1 MVRGG
6 MSIQD
11 KIDQLILPDQRESP
25 LSMTMSYND
34 KLNKIGPR
42 KLLACDGGGIRGIIS
57 IEILARVE
65 SELRKSS
72 GNPKLVLADYFDYV
86 AGTSTGAIIA
96 TLVALGY
103 SVDEIRDF
111 YLRSGAEMFQK
122 ARLWERFRT
131 KFESDKLSEMLRD
144 VAGEDTTFGSD
155 KLRTLLMMVL
165 RNATTDSPWPLSN
178 NPAAK
183 YNDITH
189 PGCNLKL
196 PLWQLVRASTAAPT
210 YFPPEVIHVDHD
222 FIFVD
227 GGVTMYN
234 NPAFQLFL
242 MATSEPYRL
251 LWPTGEEKM
260 LLISVGTGASANAN
274 SNLSPE
280 EMNLIYNAA
289 TIPSALMAAAL
300 HEQDFLCRIFGK
312 CLAGDLLDSEV
323 GTVIGQ
329 GVPNVPKLFTYARYN
344 AELSREG
351 LDALG
356 LKHIN
361 PVHVQQMDSVDHI
374 GEMQEVGRALGQQKV
389 KSEHFAGF
397 PVAS

>member
-1 MVRGG
+1 MR
-6 MSIQD
+6 
-11 KIDQLILPDQRESP
+11 
-25 LSMTMSYND
+25 MSYRD
-34 KLNKIGPR
+34 KLDKSGPR

-57 IEILARVE
+57 VEILARIE
-65 SELRKSS
+65 SELRKSC

-86 AGTSTGAIIA
+86 GGTSTGAIIA
-96 TLVALGY
+96 TLIALGY
-103 SVDEIRDF
+103 SADETRDF
-111 YLRSGAEMFQK
+111 YLRSGAEMFHK

-131 KFESDKLSEMLRD
+131 KFEDDKLSKMLRD
-144 VAGEDTTFGSD
+144 VSGEDTTLGSE

-183 YNDITH
+183 YNEPARAD
-189 PGCNLKL
+189 CNLKL

-210 YFPPEVIHVDHD
+210 YFPPEVVRVGRD

-227 GGVTMYN
+227 GAVTMYN

-280 EMNLIYNAA
+280 EMNLLYNAG
-289 TIPSALMAAAL
+289 TIPSALIAAAL
-300 HEQDFLCRIFGK
+300 QEQDFLCRIFGK
-312 CLAGDLLDSEV
+312 CLAGDLLDREIGS
-323 GTVIGQ
+323 VIGQ
-329 GVPNVPKLFTYARYN
+329 GIPDVPKLFTYARYN

-356 LKHIN
+356 LGHIN
-361 PVHVQQMDSVDHI
+361 PAHVQQIDSVDHI
-374 GEMQEVGRALGQQKV
+374 GEMQEVGQALAQQKV
-389 KSEHFAGF
+389 KAEHFAAF
-397 PVAS
+397 PAAS

>member
-1 MVRGG
+1 
-6 MSIQD
+6 
-11 KIDQLILPDQRESP
+11 
-25 LSMTMSYND
+25 MTMSYRD
-34 KLNKIGPR
+34 KLDKIGPR

-57 IEILARVE
+57 IEVLARIE
-65 SELRKSS
+65 LELRKSS
-72 GNPKLVLADYFDYV
+72 GNLKLVLADYFDYV

-96 TLVALGY
+96 TLIALGY
-103 SVDEIRDF
+103 SVDQTRDF
-111 YLRSGAEMFQK
+111 YLRSGAEMFHK

-131 KFESDKLSEMLRD
+131 KFEDDKLSKMLRD
-144 VAGEDTTFGSD
+144 VVGEDTTLGSE
-155 KLRTLLMMVL
+155 KLRTLLMMVM

-178 NPAAK
+178 NPKAR
-183 YNDITH
+183 YNDVARAD
-189 PGCNLKL
+189 CNLKL

-210 YFPPEVIHVDHD
+210 YFPPEVVRVGRD

-227 GGVTMYN
+227 GAVTMFN

-251 LWPTGEEKM
+251 LWPTGDDKM

-280 EMNLIYNAA
+280 EMNLLYNAG

-312 CLAGDLLDSEV
+312 CLAGDSLDREIGS
-323 GTVIGQ
+323 VIGQ
-329 GVPNVPKLFTYARYN
+329 GIPDVPKLFTYARYN

-356 LKHIN
+356 LEHIN
-361 PVHVQQMDSVDHI
+361 AGHVQQIDSVEHI
-374 GEMQEVGRALGQQKV
+374 GEMQEVGQALAQQKV
-389 KSEHFAGF
+389 KTEHFSAF
-397 PVAS
+397 PAASLV

>member
-1 MVRGG
+1 
-6 MSIQD
+6 
-11 KIDQLILPDQRESP
+11 
-25 LSMTMSYND
+25 MTMSYRD
-34 KLNKIGPR
+34 KLDKIGPR

-57 IEILARVE
+57 IEVLARIE

-72 GNPKLVLADYFDYV
+72 GNLKLVLADYFDYV

-96 TLVALGY
+96 TLIALGY
-103 SVDEIRDF
+103 SVDQTRDF
-111 YLRSGAEMFQK
+111 YLRSGAEMFHK

-131 KFESDKLSEMLRD
+131 KFEDDKLSKMLRD
-144 VAGEDTTFGSD
+144 VIGEDTTLGSE
-155 KLRTLLMMVL
+155 KLRTLLMMVM

-178 NPAAK
+178 NPKAR
-183 YNDITH
+183 YNDV
-189 PGCNLKL
+189 GRADCNLKL

-210 YFPPEVIHVDHD
+210 YFPPEVVRVGRD

-227 GGVTMYN
+227 GAVTMFN

-251 LWPTGEEKM
+251 LWPTGDDKM

-280 EMNLIYNAA
+280 EMNLLYNAG

-312 CLAGDLLDSEV
+312 CLAGDSLDREIGS
-323 GTVIGQ
+323 VIGQ
-329 GVPNVPKLFTYARYN
+329 GIPDVPKLFTYARYN

-356 LKHIN
+356 LEHIN
-361 PVHVQQMDSVDHI
+361 AGHVQQIDSVEHI
-374 GEMQEVGRALGQQKV
+374 GEMQEVGQALAQQKV
-389 KSEHFAGF
+389 KTEHFSAF
-397 PVAS
+397 PAASLV

>member
-1 MVRGG
+1 
-6 MSIQD
+6 
-11 KIDQLILPDQRESP
+11 
-25 LSMTMSYND
+25 MSYRD

-57 IEILARVE
+57 IEVLARIE

-96 TLVALGY
+96 TLIALGY
-103 SVDEIRDF
+103 SADQTRDF
-111 YLRSGAEMFQK
+111 YLRSGAEMFHK

-131 KFESDKLSEMLRD
+131 KFEDDKLSKMLRD
-144 VAGEDTTFGSD
+144 VVGEDTTLGSE
-155 KLRTLLMMVL
+155 KLRTLLMMVM

-178 NPAAK
+178 NPKAR
-183 YNDITH
+183 YNDVARAD
-189 PGCNLKL
+189 CNLKL
-196 PLWQLVRASTAAPT
+196 SLWQLVRASTAAPT
-210 YFPPEVIHVDHD
+210 YFPPEVVHVGRD

-227 GGVTMYN
+227 GAVTMFN

-251 LWPTGEEKM
+251 LWPTGEDKM

-280 EMNLIYNAA
+280 EMNLLYNAG

-312 CLAGDLLDSEV
+312 CLVGDLLDREIGS
-323 GTVIGQ
+323 VIGQ
-329 GVPNVPKLFTYARYN
+329 GIPDVPKLFTYVRYN

-356 LKHIN
+356 LGHIN
-361 PVHVQQMDSVDHI
+361 AGHVQQIDSVEHI
-374 GEMQEVGRALGQQKV
+374 GEMQEVGRALAQQKV
-389 KSEHFAGF
+389 KGEHFSAF
-397 PVAS
+397 PAASLV

>member
-1 MVRGG
+1 
-6 MSIQD
+6 
-11 KIDQLILPDQRESP
+11 
-25 LSMTMSYND
+25 MTMSYQD
-34 KLNKIGPR
+34 KLDKIGPR

-57 IEILARVE
+57 IEILSRLE

-96 TLVALGY
+96 TLIALGY
-103 SVDEIRDF
+103 SADETRDF
-111 YLRSGAEMFQK
+111 YLRSGAEMFHK

-131 KFESDKLSEMLRD
+131 KFKDDKLSEMLRD
-144 VAGEDTTFGSD
+144 VIGEETTLGSE
-155 KLRTLLMMVL
+155 KLHTLLMMVL

-178 NPAAK
+178 NPTAK
-183 YNDITH
+183 YNDAARAD
-189 PGCNLKL
+189 CNLNL
-196 PLWQLVRASTAAPT
+196 PLWRLVRASTAAPT
-210 YFPPEVIHVDHD
+210 YFPPEVVHIGRD

-242 MATSEPYRL
+242 MATSEPYHL

-280 EMNLIYNAA
+280 EMNLLYNAG

-312 CLAGDLLDSEV
+312 CLAGDLLDREV

-329 GVPNVPKLFTYARYN
+329 RIPNVPKLFTYVPYN

-356 LKHIN
+356 LEHIN

-374 GEMQEVGRALGQQKV
+374 AEMQEVGQALAQQRV
-389 KSEHFAGF
+389 KAEHFAGF
-397 PVAS
+397 PTKS

>member
-1 MVRGG
+1 MNRPIGLAP
-6 MSIQD
+6 I
-11 KIDQLILPDQRESP
+11 QRESP
-25 LSMTMSYND
+25 LSMAMSYRE
-34 KLNKIGPR
+34 KLDKIGPR
-42 KLLACDGGGIRGIIS
+42 KLLACDGGGIRGLIS
-57 IEILARVE
+57 IEILARIE

-96 TLVALGY
+96 TLIALGL
-103 SVDEIRDF
+103 SADEIRDF
-111 YLRSGAEMFQK
+111 YLRSGTEMFHK

-131 KFESDKLSEMLRD
+131 KFESDKLSEVLRD
-144 VAGEDTTFGSD
+144 VIGEDTTLGSE
-155 KLRTLLMMVL
+155 KVHTLLMMVL
-165 RNATTDSPWPLSN
+165 RNATTDSPWPLTN

-183 YNDITH
+183 YNDVTR

-196 PLWQLVRASTAAPT
+196 LLCQLVRASTAAPT
-210 YFPPEVIHVDHD
+210 YFPPEVIYVDHD

-242 MATSEPYRL
+242 IATSEPYRL
-251 LWPTGEEKM
+251 LWPTGQDKM

-280 EMNLIYNAA
+280 EMNLIYNAG

-312 CLAGDLLDSEV
+312 CVAGDLLDREIGS
-323 GTVIGQ
+323 VIGQ
-329 GVPNVPKLFTYARYN
+329 GIPNVPKLFTYARYN

-356 LKHIN
+356 LEHIK

-374 GEMQEVGRALGQQKV
+374 GEMQEVGRAVAEQKV
-389 KSEHFAGF
+389 KAAHFAGF
-397 PVAS
+397 PAA

>member
-1 MVRGG
+1 MRKP
-6 MSIQD
+6 I
-11 KIDQLILPDQRESP
+11 IDD
-25 LSMTMSYND
+25 MSYRD
-34 KLNKIGPR
+34 KLDKIGPR
-42 KLLACDGGGIRGIIS
+42 KLLALDGGGIRGIIS
-57 IEILARVE
+57 IEVLARIE

-96 TLVALGY
+96 TLIALGY
-103 SVDEIRDF
+103 SADETRDF
-111 YLRSGAEMFQK
+111 YLRSGAEMFHK

-131 KFESDKLSEMLRD
+131 KFKDDKLSEMLRD
-144 VAGEDTTFGSD
+144 VIGEDTTLGSE
-155 KLRTLLMMVL
+155 KVRTLLMMVL

-178 NPAAK
+178 NPAGK
-183 YNDITH
+183 YNHAARAD
-189 PGCNLKL
+189 CNLKL

-210 YFPPEVIHVDHD
+210 YFPPEVVHVGRD

-242 MATSEPYRL
+242 MATSEPYHL
-251 LWPTGEEKM
+251 LWPTGEQKM

-280 EMNLIYNAA
+280 EMNLLYNAG

-312 CLAGDLLDSEV
+312 CLAGDLLDREIGSV
-323 GTVIGQ
+323 MGQ
-329 GVPNVPKLFTYARYN
+329 GIPSVQKLFTYARYN

-356 LKHIN
+356 LEHIN

-374 GEMQEVGRALGQQKV
+374 GEMQEVGQALAQQKV
-389 KSEHFAGF
+389 KAEHFAGF
-397 PVAS
+397 PWAR

>member
-1 MVRGG
+1 
-6 MSIQD
+6 
-11 KIDQLILPDQRESP
+11 
-25 LSMTMSYND
+25 
-34 KLNKIGPR
+34 
-42 KLLACDGGGIRGIIS
+42 
-57 IEILARVE
+57 
-65 SELRKSS
+65 
-72 GNPKLVLADYFDYV
+72 
-86 AGTSTGAIIA
+86 
-96 TLVALGY
+96 
-103 SVDEIRDF
+103 
-111 YLRSGAEMFQK
+111 MFHK

-131 KFESDKLSEMLRD
+131 KFESDKLTEMLRD
-144 VAGEDTTFGSD
+144 VIGEDTTLGSD
-155 KLRTLLMMVL
+155 KLHTLLMMVL
-165 RNATTDSPWPLSN
+165 RNATTDSPWPLTN

-183 YNDITH
+183 YNDLTR

-196 PLWQLVRASTAAPT
+196 PVWQLVRASTAAPT
-210 YFPPEVIHVDHD
+210 YFPPEVIHIDHD

-251 LWPTGEEKM
+251 LWSAGQDKM

-274 SNLSPE
+274 GNLSPE
-280 EMNLIYNAA
+280 EMNLIYNAG

-312 CLAGDLLDSEV
+312 CLAGDLLDREI

-329 GVPNVPKLFTYARYN
+329 GIPNVPKLFTYARYN

-356 LKHIN
+356 LEHIN

-374 GEMQEVGRALGQQKV
+374 GEMQEVGRAVAEQKV
-389 KSEHFAGF
+389 KAEHFAGF
-397 PVAS
+397 PMAT

>member
-1 MVRGG
+1 MNRPIGLAP
-6 MSIQD
+6 I
-11 KIDQLILPDQRESP
+11 QRESP
-25 LSMTMSYND
+25 LSITMSYRD
-34 KLNKIGPR
+34 KLEKSGPR

-57 IEILARVE
+57 IEILARIE

-96 TLVALGY
+96 TLIALGC
-103 SVDEIRDF
+103 SADGVRDF
-111 YLRSGAEMFQK
+111 YLRSGAEMFHK

-131 KFESDKLSEMLRD
+131 QFESDKLSDMLRD
-144 VAGEDTTFGSD
+144 LIGEETTLGSE
-155 KLRTLLMMVL
+155 KLHTLLM
-165 RNATTDSPWPLSN
+165 TDSPWPLTN

-183 YNDITH
+183 YNDLTR

-210 YFPPEVIHVDHD
+210 YFPPEVIHIGRD

-234 NPAFQLFL
+234 NPGFQLFL

-280 EMNLIYNAA
+280 EMNLIYNAS

-312 CLAGDLLDSEV
+312 CLIGDLLDREV
-323 GTVIGQ
+323 GAVIGQ
-329 GVPNVPKLFTYARYN
+329 GIPNVPKLFTYARYN

-356 LKHIN
+356 LGHIN

-374 GEMQEVGRALGQQKV
+374 GEMQEVGRAVAEQKV
-389 KSEHFAGF
+389 KAAHFAAF
-397 PVAS
+397 PPA

>member
-1 MVRGG
+1 MNQPSSSFKG
-6 MSIQD
+6 
-11 KIDQLILPDQRESP
+11 
-25 LSMTMSYND
+25 
-34 KLNKIGPR
+34 KLAKSGPR
-42 KLLACDGGGIRGIIS
+42 KLLALDGGGIRGIIS
-57 IEILARVE
+57 IEILSRIE

-96 TLVALGY
+96 TLIALGY
-103 SVDEIRDF
+103 SADETRDF
-111 YLRSGAEMFQK
+111 YLRSGAEMFHK

-131 KFESDKLSEMLRD
+131 KFKDDKLSEMLRD
-144 VAGEDTTFGSD
+144 VIGEDTTLGSE
-155 KLRTLLMMVL
+155 KVRTLLMMVL
-165 RNATTDSPWPLSN
+165 RNATTDSPWPLAN

-183 YNDITH
+183 YNDAARAD
-189 PGCNLKL
+189 CNLKL

-210 YFPPEVIHVDHD
+210 YFPPEVVHVGRD

-274 SNLSPE
+274 SDLSPD
-280 EMNLIYNAA
+280 EMNLLYNAG

-300 HEQDFLCRIFGK
+300 HEQDFFCRIFGK
-312 CLAGDLLDSEV
+312 CLAGDLLDREIGS
-323 GTVIGQ
+323 VIGQ
-329 GVPNVPKLFTYARYN
+329 GIPNVPKLFTYARYN

-356 LKHIN
+356 LEHVN
-361 PVHVQQMDSVDHI
+361 PLHVQQMDSVDHI
-374 GEMQEVGRALGQQKV
+374 GEMQEVGQTLAEQKV
-389 KSEHFAGF
+389 KAEHFAGF
-397 PVAS
+397 PAAR

>member
-1 MVRGG
+1 
-6 MSIQD
+6 
-11 KIDQLILPDQRESP
+11 
-25 LSMTMSYND
+25 MTMSYRD

-57 IEILARVE
+57 IEVLARVE
-65 SELRKSS
+65 AELRKSS

-96 TLVALGY
+96 TLIALGL
-103 SVDEIRDF
+103 SADEIRDF
-111 YLRSGAEMFQK
+111 YLRSGAEMFHK

-144 VAGEDTTFGSD
+144 LIGEDTTLGSE
-155 KLRTLLMMVL
+155 KLHTLLMMVL

-183 YNDITH
+183 YNDTTR

-251 LWPTGEEKM
+251 CWSTGEDKM
-260 LLISVGTGASANAN
+260 LLVSVGTGASANAN
-274 SNLSPE
+274 NSLSPE
-280 EMNLIYNAA
+280 EMNLIYNAS

-312 CLAGDLLDSEV
+312 CVAGDLLDREV
-323 GTVIGQ
+323 GTVLGQ
-329 GVPNVPKLFTYARYN
+329 GIPNVPKLFTYARYN

-356 LKHIN
+356 LEHIN
-361 PVHVQQMDSVDHI
+361 PVHVQQMDSVDHV
-374 GEMQEVGRALGQQKV
+374 GEMQEVGRTVAEQKV
-389 KSEHFAGF
+389 KAAHFAGF
-397 PVAS
+397 PMAS

>member
-1 MVRGG
+1 MRKP
-6 MSIQD
+6 I
-11 KIDQLILPDQRESP
+11 IDD
-25 LSMTMSYND
+25 MSYRD
-34 KLNKIGPR
+34 KLDKIGPR
-42 KLLACDGGGIRGIIS
+42 KLLALDGGGIRGIIS
-57 IEILARVE
+57 IEVLARIE

-96 TLVALGY
+96 TLIALGY
-103 SVDEIRDF
+103 SADETRDF
-111 YLRSGAEMFQK
+111 YLRSGAEMFHK

-131 KFESDKLSEMLRD
+131 KFKDDKLSEMLRD
-144 VAGEDTTFGSD
+144 VIGEDTTLGSE
-155 KLRTLLMMVL
+155 KVRTLLMMVL
-165 RNATTDSPWPLSN
+165 RNATTDSPWPLTN

-183 YNDITH
+183 YNDTARAD
-189 PGCNLKL
+189 CNLKL

-210 YFPPEVIHVDHD
+210 YFPPEVVHVGRD

-234 NPAFQLFL
+234 NPAFQQFL

-280 EMNLIYNAA
+280 EMNLLYNAG

-312 CLAGDLLDSEV
+312 CLAGDLLDREIGSM
-323 GTVIGQ
+323 IGQ
-329 GVPNVPKLFTYARYN
+329 GIPDVPKLFTYARYN

-356 LKHIN
+356 LEHIN

-374 GEMQEVGRALGQQKV
+374 GEMQEVGQALAQQKV
-389 KSEHFAGF
+389 KAEHFAGF
-397 PVAS
+397 PAAR